1 MSLLSR
7 QPVRIG
13 RAEREYRDDRLF
25 LVATDDT
32 YAPRQYFEG
41 LSFSRVRVAVIANDG
56 SAASSPLHVVERM
69 KEVFDEVR
77 KDARDEDEFWVLLD
91 TDHNVKGSHLGNLTS
106 AMQKARQAGFFV
118 AMSNPCF
125 DLWLLLHHEA
135 VPAGGGYGN
144 YPEIEARLRE
154 VLGSYNKT
162 NIGAGRFPLALVDQ
176 AIERA
181 RALESNPDKPEGDWP
196 AGTGSRV
203 YLLLERILGRRV
215 A

>member
-1 MSLLSR
+1 MSLLGR

-32 YAPRQYFEG
+32 YAPSQYFEG
-41 LSFSRVRVAVIANDG
+41 LSFPRVRVTVIPNDG
-56 SAASSPLHVVERM
+56 SVASSPLHVVERM
-69 KEVFDEVR
+69 KEVFAGVR
-77 KDARDEDEFWVLLD
+77 KDAQDEDEFWVLLD
-91 TDHNVKGSHLGNLTS
+91 TDHNVKDSHLGNLTS
-106 AMQKARQAGFFV
+106 ALQKARQVGFSV
-118 AMSNPCF
+118 AISNPCF

-135 VPAGGGYGN
+135 VPEGGGYGN
-144 YPEIEARLRE
+144 YRQIETRLRE

-162 NIGAGRFPLALVDQ
+162 NIGAGRFPLNRVGE

-196 AGTGSRV
+196 KGTGSRV
-203 YLLLERILGRRV
+203 YLLLESILGRR
-215 A
+215 AA